1 MAANCAELFGI
12 LEAESSRN
20 GSKHALPVFEIAR
33 VLVRFD
39 HVARFIVNANHR
51 VIAVPPVGPSSIG
64 TYRLSGSESWGW
76 RRIMRTN

>member
-33 VLVRFD
+33 VLVRLN
-39 HVARFIVNANHR
+39 HIARLIVNAITQSCDR
-51 VIAVPPVGPSSIG
+51 
-64 TYRLSGSESWGW
+64 
-76 RRIMRTN
+76 